1 MGDEL
6 KDKGE
11 NTVGVIAG
19 AVGEK
24 ASIVAVC
31 ANGAVAKGVKAGDL
45 VREVAKL
52 AGGGGGGRPDSAM
65 AGAKDLSK
73 LDEALSK
80 VADIVSGLIK

>member
-19 AVGEK
+19 SVGEK

-52 AGGGGGGRPDSAM
+52 PAA
-65 AGAKDLSK
+65 AA
-73 LDEALSK
+73 
-80 VADIVSGLIK
+80 ADRILLWQVRKIFPNWMKRFPKWLTSFPA